1 MKCPK
6 CGSKMLNFDSRYIEE
21 KSGQMRKY
29 YCFDCGQ
36 GYQTFEECLLCN
48 KTYVKKNK
56 VHYVKK
62 AARKSEWELNI
73 LE

>member
-6 CGSKMLNFDSRYIEE
+6 CGSKMLNFDSRYVEE

-36 GYQTFEECLLCN
+36 GYQTFEECLANN
-48 KTYVKKNK
+48 KTYVKKTK
-56 VHYVKK
+56 YIMSKK
-62 AARKSEWELNI
+62 QQGKANGN
-73 LE
+73 

>member
-6 CGSKMLNFDSRYIEE
+6 CGSKMLNFDSRYVEA

-29 YCFDCGQ
+29 YCFDCKQ

-48 KTYVKKNK
+48 KTYVKKTKYIMSKNSK
-56 VHYVKK
+56 EK
-62 AARKSEWELNI
+62 
-73 LE
+73 